1 MRPREHLGEL
11 ELVILLALVRLGE
24 DAYGVTIRDEIEE
37 RTSRALTPGTLY
49 PTLDRLERKG
59 FVQSSL
65 GESTPERGG
74 RAKRYYVLQTK
85 GLEAARRSW
94 QMMGALGE
102 GVEGRL
108 DPGGS
113 R

>member
-1 MRPREHLGEL
+1 MSGREYLGEL

-24 DAYGVTIRDEIEE
+24 DAYGVTLRDEIEI
-37 RTSRALTPGTLY
+37 RTGRTLTPGTLY

-59 FVQSSL
+59 LIRSFL

-74 RAKRYYVLQTK
+74 RAKRYYVLLAR
-85 GLEAARRSW
+85 GLDAVRRSW
-94 QMMGALGE
+94 RMMGALGE

-108 DPGGS
+108 DEK
-113 R
+113 RAR